1 MSSGLRYSRIA
12 DLSFRVLGRPPHP
25 DWFTTRAHRRVA
37 QDGWQADVRI
47 IDGGHAILWRAGTIR
62 LAEVVTSSHAPMPDS
77 TVLFQA
83 PVRHER
89 ATVLRPGEGVEYQT
103 CFEVENADP
112 EVFAHLCD
120 EMTLDG
126 SRDRLLYRSS
136 GSNRLA
142 PPGVSHVVFETRARG
157 LLVHTFHSFPADRAI
172 VRTQSLF
179 EIPAAQR

>member
-1 MSSGLRYSRIA
+1 MGTGVGHTRIA
-12 DLSFRVLGRPPHP
+12 DLSFRVLGRAPHP
-25 DWFTTRAHRRVA
+25 DWFATRAHRRVA

-47 IDGGHAILWRAGTIR
+47 IDGGHAILWRAGDIR
-62 LAEVVTSSHAPMPDS
+62 LAEVMAGASTPLPDS
-77 TVLFQA
+77 AVLFHA

-103 CFEVENADP
+103 CFEVERNDP

-120 EMTLDG
+120 EMSLDAQ
-126 SRDRLLYRSS
+126 RDRLFVRSS
-136 GSNRLA
+136 GPNRLA
-142 PPGVSHVVFETRARG
+142 PPSVSHVVFETRARG

-179 EIPAAQR
+179 EIPAER